1 MKRKNEHSFICVC
14 MFFGFALR
22 VVAGRFKVRLSER
35 SRETER
41 KISFAIVM
49 LNIPDIVCVYMLG
62 VLAQHDIRKHTAA
75 TTTVKLI
82 YVTNTCV
89 NAVAYL
95 LE

>member
-1 MKRKNEHSFICVC
+1 
-14 MFFGFALR
+14 
-22 VVAGRFKVRLSER
+22 
-35 SRETER
+35 
-41 KISFAIVM
+41 M

-89 NAVAYL
+89 SML
-95 LE
+95 LHICWNERTFPLFVGV